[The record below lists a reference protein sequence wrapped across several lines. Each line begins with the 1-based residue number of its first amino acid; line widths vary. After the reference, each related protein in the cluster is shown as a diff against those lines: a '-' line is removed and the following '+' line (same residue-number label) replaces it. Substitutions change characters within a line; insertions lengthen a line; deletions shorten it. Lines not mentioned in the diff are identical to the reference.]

1 MFSSLSRHS
10 RGLMFTGLGVL
21 AVSPDGLLLR
31 LVTTDVLTTTFWRS
45 LFYSVGMMVLLTIF
59 YRRKVID
66 AFFNIGRPG
75 LLMLIL
81 YFIGNLSFVY
91 SINHTAVANT
101 LFIISATPL
110 FAALIAW
117 LVYGER
123 VARRTW
129 IAIGI
134 ACGGIA
140 IICSGKSIMPGAW
153 LGNLAGL
160 FTAFAIAASFTIVS
174 KNRDR
179 DMLPAMALGG
189 FLTALVLEPLVS
201 PSQTSDQDLFYLLLM
216 GFFLIP
222 VAASLMYIGPR
233 YISAPEVGLMILLES
248 VFGPLWVWMAL
259 GEYPGNIALLG
270 GVIVLATLSIHAY
283 IGMRESSH
291 QDSQRED
298 MQPKKVEA

>member
-1 MFSSLSRHS
+1 MHS
-10 RGLMFTGLGVL
+10 RGLLFTGLGVL

-31 LVTTDVLTTTFWRS
+31 LVTTDVLTTTFWRG
-45 LFYSVGMMVLLTIF
+45 LFYSAGMLVLLTVY
-59 YRRKVID
+59 YRRNVIS

-75 LLMLIL
+75 LLMMLL
-81 YFIGNLSFVY
+81 YCLGNLAFVY
-91 SINHTAVANT
+91 SISHTAVANT

-117 LVYGER
+117 LVYREK
-123 VARRTW
+123 VLRRTW
-129 IAIGI
+129 IAIAI
-134 ACGGIA
+134 ACAGIA

-153 LGNLAGL
+153 LGNLAAL

-201 PSQTSDQDLFYLLLM
+201 PSLISDHDLFILVLM
-216 GFFLIP
+216 GFFMLP
-222 VAASLMYIGPR
+222 VAASLMYIGPK

-259 GEYPGNIALLG
+259 GEHPGNLALLG
-270 GVIVLATLSIHAY
+270 GGIILVTLSLHAY
-283 IGMRESSH
+283 IGMRDSAQ
-291 QDSQRED
+291 QDS
-298 MQPKKVEA
+298 VET